1 MIVYTPPAPAK
12 TIPVSI
18 SSATTC
24 RGKYTRPAARPAS
37 STLPNHGV
45 PQSLIDAQFSEARRF
60 FALPLERKLA
70 LHMKRSASTAG
81 YEADGH
87 SGSGQPGRGR
97 RESAA

>member
-12 TIPVSI
+12 TIPVVDFLGNDVPREI
-18 SSATTC
+18 HQAC
-24 RGKYTRPAARPAS
+24 RETGFFYVA
-37 STLPNHGV
+37 NHGV

-60 FALPLERKLA
+60 FALPLERKAGAAYEA
-70 LHMKRSASTAG
+70 LCFHRRVR
-81 YEADGH
+81 ADGH